1 MRRLVGLVLALAAPL
16 ALSVALAAPASAGSS
31 NCFTPHVGPFPTMEV
46 CEPNPFN

>member
-16 ALSVALAAPASAGSS
+16 AATVALATPASADS
-31 NCFTPHVGPFPTMEV
+31 NCFTPTVGPFPTMQV

>member
-16 ALSVALAAPASAGSS
+16 AAAVALATPASADSS
-31 NCFTPHVGPFPTMEV
+31 NCFTPTVGPFPTMQV